1 MCSKRM
7 KKGLITTFLDLVEDF
22 LFVLESAVRN
32 LETCCHDRDSCRSLV
47 TMLLCGPGE
56 TNQVG

>member
-1 MCSKRM
+1 M

-47 TMLLCGPGE
+47 TMLFCGPGE